1 MNIFLFLKSLSFLLV
16 TFFIFG
22 SSFLTAGLGVP
33 VIVPA
38 GFFSV
43 VAAAEVT
50 AGFVGCALV
59 FLSSF
64 SPSFFTVVAVVAVVT
79 AGFFSIFLSD
89 SFFSSSPFASS
100 FLTGVLTTLWGI
112 AGVFLSSSSFL
123 SVEVNPAAVFGLA
136 PVVAG
141 LWSPVAGL
149 VTAGLTI
156 GFLSSFGSA

>member
-43 VAAAEVT
+43 AAAAEVT

-64 SPSFFTVVAVVAVVT
+64 SPSFFTVVAVVT